1 MESVSEVRPFDL
13 NPGLPWPIATI
24 IPHIYFLEPF
34 TVVTH
39 PVLERADLKT
49 FPVRAFLVASPSRT
63 VWLCRCPIISFVFDT
78 LRFSVCIHI
87 RVRLLYQSTSR
98 LLHILFCS
106 LPQNPWSPTMSFV
119 LSGSIVVPPSLLY
132 LMHRDLFSNFK
143 SVRPP
148 LPVAPL
154 VCPSL
159 LCYV

>member
-24 IPHIYFLEPF
+24 IPHIYYLEPF

-39 PVLERADLKT
+39 PLLERANLKT
-49 FPVRAFLVASPSRT
+49 FPVRAFLVASPSCT
-63 VWLCRCPIISFVFDT
+63 VWFCRCPIISFVFDT

-106 LPQNPWSPTMSFV
+106 LPQNPSSPT
-119 LSGSIVVPPSLLY
+119 LSLALLSS
-132 LMHRDLFSNFK
+132 HHLF
-143 SVRPP
+143 
-148 LPVAPL
+148 
-154 VCPSL
+154 CI
-159 LCYV
+159 